1 MPKKQQRVFTPEFK
15 TQAVQL
21 AMQPETSVSQ
31 VARDLG
37 ISDQTLG
44 TWVRNA
50 RQAIALD
57 RPAFPGRGV
66 PALSEQEKR
75 IKELERENAILRQER
90 EILKAAAKFFVREM
104 K

>member
-1 MPKKQQRVFTPEFK
+1 MTKKARQYTSEFK

-21 AMQPETSVSQ
+21 ATQPDTSISQ

-37 ISDQTLG
+37 INDQTLG

-50 RQAIALD
+50 RQAAALD

-66 PALSEQEKR
+66 PALSEHEKR
-75 IKELERENAILRQER
+75 IKELERENAVLRQER
-90 EILKAAAKFFVREM
+90 EILKAAAKFFAKETR
-104 K
+104 

>member
-1 MPKKQQRVFTPEFK
+1 MKKKARTYTTEFK
-15 TQAVQL
+15 TQAIQL
-21 AMQPETSVSQ
+21 VNEPDANISQ

-37 ISDQTLG
+37 ITTQTLG

-50 RQAIALD
+50 RKATALD
-57 RPAFPGRGV
+57 RPVFTGRGI
-66 PALSEQEKR
+66 PALNEHEKR

-90 EILKAAAKFFVREM
+90 EILKAATKFFAKEI